1 MEELRKPMSNRLP
14 FWNLL
19 TDREKEILKDNTIE
33 RTYTKGSIVF
43 DNSSS
48 CLGLLNVISGQVR
61 AYLVSDEG
69 KEVTIFKLEDNDLC
83 VLSASCIIKQ
93 ITFDTQLVANEDT
106 KVLIVPSNIIEDL
119 AYMNIELRCYLYEKA
134 LARFSDVMWNM
145 QELLFKGLDSRVANY
160 LINQYERTDSTIIKV
175 THEEIAN
182 DINSAREAVTR
193 ILKLFV
199 QDGLI
204 KLQKGSI
211 ELIDVDALY
220 DI

>member
-19 TDREKEILKDNTIE
+19 TDKEKEILKDNTIE

-93 ITFDTQLVANEDT
+93 ITFDTQLIANEDT
-106 KVLIVPSNIIEDL
+106 EVLIVPANVIEQL
-119 AYMNIELRCYLYEKA
+119 AYQNIELRCYLYERA
-134 LARFSDVMWNM
+134 LDRFSDVMWNM

-160 LINQYERTDSTIIKV
+160 LINQYERNDSTIIKV

-211 ELIDVDALY
+211 ELVDVDVLY

>member
-1 MEELRKPMSNRLP
+1 M
-14 FWNLL
+14 
-19 TDREKEILKDNTIE
+19 
-33 RTYTKGSIVF
+33 IVPA
-43 DNSSS
+43 
-48 CLGLLNVISGQVR
+48 NVIEQ
-61 AYLVSDEG
+61 
-69 KEVTIFKLEDNDLC
+69 
-83 VLSASCIIKQ
+83 
-93 ITFDTQLVANEDT
+93 
-106 KVLIVPSNIIEDL
+106 L
-119 AYMNIELRCYLYEKA
+119 AYQNIELRCYLYERA
-134 LARFSDVMWNM
+134 LDRFSDVMWNM

-160 LINQYERTDSTIIKV
+160 LINQYERNDSTIIKV

-211 ELIDVDALY
+211 EIIDVDALY

>member
-1 MEELRKPMSNRLP
+1 MSNRLP

-19 TDREKEILKDNTIE
+19 TDKEKEILKDNTIE
-33 RTYTKGSIVF
+33 RTYTKGSTVF

-106 KVLIVPSNIIEDL
+106 KVLIVPSNTIEDL
-119 AYMNIELRCYLYEKA
+119 AYINIELRCYLYEKA

-193 ILKLFV
+193 MLKLFV

-211 ELIDVDALY
+211 ELVDVDALY

>member
-1 MEELRKPMSNRLP
+1 MSNRLP

-19 TDREKEILKDNTIE
+19 TDKEKEILKDNTIE

-204 KLQKGSI
+204 KLQKGSV
-211 ELIDVDALY
+211 ELVDVDALY

>member
-1 MEELRKPMSNRLP
+1 MSNRLP

-19 TDREKEILKDNTIE
+19 TDKEKEILKDNTIE
-33 RTYTKGSIVF
+33 RTYTKGSTVF

-211 ELIDVDALY
+211 ELIDIDTLY

>member
-19 TDREKEILKDNTIE
+19 TDKEKEILKDNTIE

-204 KLQKGSI
+204 KLQKGSV
-211 ELIDVDALY
+211 ELVDVDALY

>member
-1 MEELRKPMSNRLP
+1 MSNRLP

-119 AYMNIELRCYLYEKA
+119 AYMNIEFRCYLYEKA

-193 ILKLFV
+193 ILKLFI

>member
-1 MEELRKPMSNRLP
+1 MSNRLP

-19 TDREKEILKDNTIE
+19 TDKEKEILKDNTIE

-61 AYLVSDEG
+61 AYLVSEEG

-160 LINQYERTDSTIIKV
+160 LINQYERTDSTIVKV

-204 KLQKGSI
+204 KLQKGSV
-211 ELIDVDALY
+211 ELVDVDALY

>member
-19 TDREKEILKDNTIE
+19 TDKEKEILKDNTIE

-145 QELLFKGLDSRVANY
+145 QELLFKGLDSRIANY

-199 QDGLI
+199 QYGLI

-211 ELIDVDALY
+211 ELVDVDALY

>member
-1 MEELRKPMSNRLP
+1 MSNRLP

-19 TDREKEILKDNTIE
+19 TDKEKEILKDNTIE

-211 ELIDVDALY
+211 ELVDVDALY
-220 DI
+220 DV

>member
-1 MEELRKPMSNRLP
+1 MSNRLS
-14 FWNLL
+14 FYNLL
-19 TDREKEILKDNTIE
+19 TEEEKELVKNNTIE
-33 RTYTKGSIVF
+33 RTYKKGSIVF
-43 DNSSS
+43 NNSSS
-48 CLGLLNVISGQVR
+48 CLGLVNVLSGQIR

-69 KEVTIFKLEDNDLC
+69 KEVTIFKLDSNDQC

-106 KVLIVPSNIIEDL
+106 EVLIVPANVIEQL
-119 AYMNIELRCYLYEKA
+119 AYQNIELRCYLYERA
-134 LARFSDVMWNM
+134 LDRFSDVVWNM

-204 KLQKGSI
+204 KLQKGVI
-211 ELIDVDALY
+211 ELVDVDALY
-220 DI
+220 EI